1 MMILLLAALT
11 APTAPLSGQ
20 AIAPG
25 KTCYTMSR
33 VLPEGPR
40 PFGKMSQVVERRRF
54 NGVDALEISTHQQIT
69 SPRGVI
75 NMKDV
80 YLVRRTD
87 LRPLS
92 YRNTTDGRT
101 TIDLVYEERRVVGTR
116 DKVMGPKDNKG
127 EKIAVDLPL
136 SGPVWDQGLWGETI
150 AALPLKRNG
159 SYKVPSY
166 HYAKGLGEMTFKVVG
181 EQMIDTPGG
190 RERAWVVDAYTDPA
204 LVARYYIAKK
214 GRKELGYLAG
224 GISQSLSESCPID
237 T

>member
-1 MMILLLAALT
+1 MILLLAALT
-11 APTAPLSGQ
+11 ASITPLSGR

-25 KTCYTMSR
+25 KTCYTISR
-33 VLPEGPR
+33 ASPDGSK
-40 PFGKMSQVVERRRF
+40 PFGKMSQIVERRRV

-69 SPRGVI
+69 SPRGTI

-101 TIDLVYEERRVVGTR
+101 TIDLVYEEGRVVGTR

-136 SGPVWDQGLWGETI
+136 NGPVWDQGLWGETI
-150 AALPLKRNG
+150 AALPLKANG

-166 HYAKGLGEMTFKVVG
+166 HHAKGVGEMTFKVVG
-181 EQMIDTPGG
+181 EQMIDTPKG
-190 RERAWVVDAYTDPA
+190 RKRAWVVDAHTDPA
-204 LVARYYIAKK
+204 LVARYYIAKN

-224 GISQSLSESCPID
+224 GISQSLSESCP
-237 T
+237 TET